1 MITLPVVLI
10 AVAAVLLLALML
22 GLFLQRRRAL
32 RAVPPGPRTV
42 ADLVAQR
49 REREPAAAPAVAA
62 VTEDAAPEPAVL
74 PGPTEPDVVEA
85 SAEASAAA
93 GADSRVEVEPVV
105 DEPVVETVVVD
116 EPVAGEPAASEPEP
130 AEVSAPR
137 AVTALG
143 DDVPWRRAAQIAGPT
158 DDELNAELDAE
169 LDLERHG
176 DLDAELDPETPTEAE
191 QPRPPALSLLSRP
204 TPRPVQSDA
213 PRPFTAPRL
222 TAVPSL
228 QERREGGA
236 HRLIEPVEVTPAEP
250 VTAEA
255 AEAAPVAEP
264 VPVAEPAPVAEVAP
278 VAEPEPVT
286 EPAPI
291 DDSGDDTEQLAVTD
305 AAPTDDAAA
314 EPAAPVA
321 PAEPVTAEP
330 VVAEPA
336 AEVEPAPAPSG
347 ATAAPTADE
356 PSTGTVP
363 KVAAA
368 TAAVAGTAVAASLLS
383 RRWDEDPDRTGPI
396 PTTAAA
402 ENGVPEADPD
412 VLFDS
417 PPPATAESTELEAAA
432 PEAAAPE
439 PAPEAAAEPEPE
451 PVAPVIELPN
461 RRTPRDPGH
470 VAAEQ
475 AAADLALLRTFGDPS
490 ARPERAPVV
499 ALEGAARPEAPPAVG
514 AAQPVRFRA
523 VRHDGTEVASAAVAL
538 LDDRGREVA
547 SARTA
552 TGELTAPHP
561 GAFVLVAT
569 APDHQPGAVAV
580 AVGDAPSDVEVQ
592 LVRSAALVGTV
603 LGEDGPITGA
613 RVTLVQDGEVVEVAE
628 TDSDGAYLV
637 ADLAAG
643 EYAVSVAAAGCE
655 ADVVLV
661 VVAEESECVHDV
673 ELAPAGVRAG

>member
-1 MITLPVVLI
+1 
-10 AVAAVLLLALML
+10 
-22 GLFLQRRRAL
+22 
-32 RAVPPGPRTV
+32 
-42 ADLVAQR
+42 
-49 REREPAAAPAVAA
+49 
-62 VTEDAAPEPAVL
+62 
-74 PGPTEPDVVEA
+74 
-85 SAEASAAA
+85 
-93 GADSRVEVEPVV
+93 
-105 DEPVVETVVVD
+105 
-116 EPVAGEPAASEPEP
+116 
-130 AEVSAPR
+130 
-137 AVTALG
+137 
-143 DDVPWRRAAQIAGPT
+143 
-158 DDELNAELDAE
+158 
-169 LDLERHG
+169 
-176 DLDAELDPETPTEAE
+176 
-191 QPRPPALSLLSRP
+191 
-204 TPRPVQSDA
+204 
-213 PRPFTAPRL
+213 RPFTAPRL

-228 QERREGGA
+228 QKRREGGA
-236 HRLIEPVEVTPAEP
+236 HRLIEPADTAPPAA
-250 VTAEA
+250 VVAES
-255 AEAAPVAEP
+255 AELAPVADAQPVVEAEPQTALVAEAGSRSEAVTATESEP
-264 VPVAEPAPVAEVAP
+264 VIESELVIEPTAAADPEPVSEPAAATEPEPVAEPAAISGDAEQPAVP
-278 VAEPEPVT
+278 
-286 EPAPI
+286 EPAP
-291 DDSGDDTEQLAVTD
+291 
-305 AAPTDDAAA
+305 AADAAA
-314 EPAAPVA
+314 VTEQVAAVEPVA
-321 PAEPVTAEP
+321 D
-330 VVAEPA
+330 EPA
-336 AEVEPAPAPSG
+336 AEVEPAVQPAG

-356 PSTGTVP
+356 SSTSTVP

-396 PTTAAA
+396 PTAAAA
-402 ENGVPEADPD
+402 ENGFPEADPD

-417 PPPATAESTELEAAA
+417 PSPATTESAEPDAAA
-432 PEAAAPE
+432 PET
-439 PAPEAAAEPEPE
+439 APEAAAEPEPE
-451 PVAPVIELPN
+451 LETVAAVIDLPS

-547 SARTA
+547 CARTA

-628 TDSDGAYLV
+628 TDSDGAYLI

-661 VVAEESECVHDV
+661 VVAEEAECVHDV